1 MPRLLVALPAVHGD
15 TRQHMRRVLDNELVV
30 FSLVMIA
37 ANFPLHWLLPKAYVR
52 YFLPAGP
59 FVAIVIAAIIDLY
72 LSERPEMLA
81 YTIKIIRVVAALVLP
96 AVPVIAGVA
105 LSKGI
110 QLSLHLGLL
119 LIAILLSAGVYL
131 FRPLTIRVK
140 KIPVLIALWVG
151 LFSILF
157 ADINIQKTITRGE
170 SPKQADQAIERL
182 LPAGTP
188 KVYEIGTRRTLTV
201 TCDLKHEIIESHEF
215 GQLIDVN
222 PDEGM
227 YLLFDT
233 DLLKNLN
240 DRQEA
245 FCHSMQ

>member
-1 MPRLLVALPAVHGD
+1 MLWLLVALPAVHGD

-30 FSLVMIA
+30 FSIVMIA

-96 AVPVIAGVA
+96 AAPVIAGVA

-110 QLSLHLGLL
+110 QLSLHLGLS

-131 FRPLTIRVK
+131 LRPLTIRVK

-170 SPKQADQAIERL
+170 SPKQAAQAIQRL
-182 LPAGTP
+182 LPAETP
-188 KVYEIGTRRTLTV
+188 KVYEIGTRRTLAV

-240 DRQEA
+240 DRQKA